1 MTSIR
6 DFFEAIKKQDGFNY
20 ISNNGQGFSKSTLF
34 VMLRELLYAIETDHN
49 GLMEIDRRYI
59 YDILLENLENE
70 LKDEEYTDW

>member
-1 MTSIR
+1 MTSIKE
-6 DFFEAIKKQDGFNY
+6 FFEAIKKQD
-20 ISNNGQGFSKSTLF
+20 
-34 VMLRELLYAIETDHN
+34 AIETDHN

>member
-1 MTSIR
+1 MTSIKE
-6 DFFEAIKKQDGFNY
+6 FLEAIKKQDGFSY

-49 GLMEIDRRYI
+49 GLTKIDRRYV
-59 YDILLENLENE
+59 YDILIENLENE